1 MNIKINISALLIIGL
16 FAFSGCGGGPKVD
29 QANSST
35 TGWAYN
41 DPENGGFEVIHDYYD
56 QPGPGLVMIE
66 GGSYTMGRTEQDVM
80 YDWNAVPRRVTV
92 SSFYL
97 DQTEVRNVD
106 YREYLHWIRRVFVDY
121 PDVYKNALPDTLVWR
136 SPLAYNEPY
145 VEYYLRHP
153 AYNQY
158 PVVGVDWLQAN
169 DYCLWRTDR
178 VNEMRMIEE
187 GVLELDPN
195 QVGRENF
202 NTEAYLA
209 GQYEGLVK
217 ENRPSLDPNV
227 ESRRVTLEDGILL
240 PKYRLPTEAEWEFAA
255 YALIGN
261 TYDERIYERRLYPWD
276 GHWVR
281 NPNGK
286 DRGVMMANF
295 KRGRGDMMGTA
306 GDLNDNGSITVPV
319 TSYWPNDY
327 GLYCMAGNVNEWVAD
342 VYRPLSSEDVSDF
355 RPFRGNIFETLETN
369 EDGSIMAKDSLG
381 RLRKRLV
388 SEEEA
393 AGRNNY
399 QKADYRNHL
408 DGDLMSRIDYEQQ
421 EAIKGAGSTGEMYSR
436 EENDWSSLVTDKVR
450 VYKGGSWR
458 DRVYWLNPATRRFLD
473 QEEARDDLG
482 FRCAMTEVSSP
493 GGKGF
498 GK

>member
-1 MNIKINISALLIIGL
+1 
-16 FAFSGCGGGPKVD
+16 
-29 QANSST
+29 
-35 TGWAYN
+35 
-41 DPENGGFEVIHDYYD
+41 
-56 QPGPGLVMIE
+56 
-66 GGSYTMGRTEQDVM
+66 
-80 YDWNAVPRRVTV
+80 
-92 SSFYL
+92 
-97 DQTEVRNVD
+97 
-106 YREYLHWIRRVFVDY
+106 
-121 PDVYKNALPDTLVWR
+121 
-136 SPLAYNEPY
+136 
-145 VEYYLRHP
+145 
-153 AYNQY
+153 
-158 PVVGVDWLQAN
+158 
-169 DYCLWRTDR
+169 
-178 VNEMRMIEE
+178 MIEE

-255 YALIGN
+255 VALIGN

-286 DRGVMMANF
+286 DRGIMMANF

-381 RLRKRLV
+381 RLKKRLV
-388 SEEEA
+388 TEEEA
-393 AGRNNY
+393 AARYNY

-408 DGDLMSRIDYEQQ
+408 DGDLMSRVDFENQ
-421 EAIKGAGSTGEMYSR
+421 EAVKGAGSTGEMYSR
-436 EENDWSSLVTDKVR
+436 EEGDWSSLVTDKVR

-493 GGKGF
+493 GGKG
-498 GK
+498 K